1 MVYDP
6 DLEFMSSW
14 GAPSGTAL
22 VPTAAGVM
30 QGSVYDPGWA
40 QVLELAHQ
48 GGLTVA
54 APPKAAPAP
63 QIMTAGLFGGVGSI
77 LPGAQT
83 QVAPVV
89 EPGTDLATI
98 PAAIAAFFATGA
110 GAQLLA
116 GLGGLALGGVGSAL
130 GLGGGNGGGG
140 LFGAQVGETGVAMPW
155 ETPAGEGFIAPWS
168 TSIRLPNGQEG
179 QLGVGYPSIG
189 IAKSWS
195 NGRGGSLGTVTFFKM
210 LNGSIVYNNL
220 QTGAWGKYRPKKHIV
235 ISSNPRLKSLAK
247 LDRVYKRVGK
257 MVRKFAPK
265 PPKQQQVSS
274 RYLSAAEKKLIKA
287 GG

>member
-1 MVYDP
+1 MIDP
-6 DLEFMSSW
+6 DEGFISSW

-22 VPTAAGVM
+22 VPTSSGVYE
-30 QGSVYDPGWA
+30 GSVYDPGW
-40 QVLELAHQ
+40 
-48 GGLTVA
+48 
-54 APPKAAPAP
+54 
-63 QIMTAGLFGGVGSI
+63 GGVQEALRHPLSPQQQATVDQYAFTGVGI
-77 LPGAQT
+77 GAGAQPAKGLGFIPPTLT
-83 QVAPVV
+83 QKEIVV
-89 EPGTDLATI
+89 QPGTDLATI
-98 PAAIAAFFATGA
+98 PAAIAAFFASGA
-110 GAQLLA
+110 GASLLA
-116 GLGGLALGGVGSAL
+116 GLGGAALGAIGGQL
-130 GLGGGNGGGG
+130 GIGGNGGGG
-140 LFGAQVGETGVAMPW
+140 GNGDTGIAMPW

-168 TSIRLPNGQEG
+168 TAIRLPNGQEG
-179 QLGVGYPSIG
+179 QLGSGYPSIG
-189 IAKSWS
+189 ILKSWS

-210 LNGSIVYNNL
+210 MNGSVVYNNL